1 MAWNTKPYGKGKGN
15 GGRKKKVANVA
26 TRSNATRVLAQGAG
40 GRAPRRAFGGVG
52 KVSNIPR
59 GLPFGAWDATCSTH
73 AALPRAVGP
82 YTVVRTT
89 RMFTS
94 TSGTIVFGT
103 FIGADNTHAFNDPE
117 SWTNI
122 IAAAQTMA
130 DSSAVPPVVTAAKPS
145 DPSGTTFWTI
155 PVPSGTGA
163 AGVASSTF
171 SCVPAAMTVQVMC
184 PNPLQTAGGQ
194 CAMAVVPARLDI
206 SGTQQT
212 WSGVNQQL
220 ISYFKPRLLTGGKL
234 ALRGVQSSSF
244 PLSMAQCSKFM
255 GCAGYADMIL
265 PWDHNRRLSPE
276 GWAPIV
282 FMNESPI
289 GPSPEDARTPYTFL
303 VTVEWRVR
311 FDITN
316 PAVSSHQNHPTSSDS
331 AWEEGIKR
339 ATNVLPGVID
349 VVEKVANAVRR
360 FS

>member
-1 MAWNTKPYGKGKGN
+1 MAWWNKPNGKGKGN
-15 GGRKKKVANVA
+15 GGKKKKVANVA
-26 TRSNATRVLAQGAG
+26 SRANATRVLAQGAG
-40 GRAPRRAFGGVG
+40 GKPPRRAFGGVG
-52 KVSNIPR
+52 KVSNLPR
-59 GLPFGAWDATCSTH
+59 GLPFGAWDATCTSH

-94 TSGTIVFGT
+94 KAGTIVFGT

-117 SWTNI
+117 SWTNV
-122 IAAAQTMA
+122 IAASQTMA
-130 DSSAVPPVVTAAKPS
+130 DATVTPPITTAAKPG
-145 DPSGTTFWTI
+145 DPDGTTFITI
-155 PVPSGTGA
+155 PVPSATGA

-171 SCVPAAMTVQVMC
+171 SCVPAAITVQVMC
-184 PNPLQTAGGQ
+184 PNPLQLAGGQ
-194 CAMAVVPARLDI
+194 AAMAVVPARLDL
-206 SGTQQT
+206 SGPNQT
-212 WSGVNQQL
+212 WDSVNQQL

-234 ALRGVQSSSF
+234 ALRGVQCSSF

-255 GCAGYADMIL
+255 GCSGYNDMIDA
-265 PWDHNRRLSPE
+265 WNHDTRLSPE

-282 FMNESPI
+282 FMNQSQGAAVE
-289 GPSPEDARTPYTFL
+289 ETHTPYTFL

-311 FDITN
+311 FDISN
-316 PAVSSHQNHPTSSDS
+316 PAVSSHQQHPTTSDS

-360 FS
+360 YA